1 MQTAPPR
8 LSVIAATAL
17 LCGVSIGYFAAR
29 MISPTGDRMDSA
41 ESPRSES
48 RGRGADENLAAKP
61 IHPSMAEILAG
72 KKTPAERIALIL
84 RQPSGRFRTRQIE
97 LLAETMAATVHA
109 LKLDASF
116 RRSALDATVGEW
128 IAQDPAG
135 AVTWAR
141 GLSPG
146 VDRDGAVSAVVRALS
161 RRDPGAA

>member
-97 LLAETMAATVHA
+97 LLAETIPVKEIPTYLAGMTWASGADAHEVGEALTRRWAEAEPMAATVHA
-109 LKLDASF
+109 LGLNVAF
-116 RRSALDATVGEW
+116 RRSALDATV
-128 IAQDPAG
+128 
-135 AVTWAR
+135 
-141 GLSPG
+141 
-146 VDRDGAVSAVVRALS
+146 
-161 RRDPGAA
+161 